1 MEELLKKIDGCSDKA
16 TKYDLTI
23 EYMENAGIVFATA
36 QKDHLNL
43 KYRILTN
50 GSSIFVYVDHFKM
63 NLCDSD
69 RDKVEKALGLSFST
83 NYKDKGRD
91 VIDRVRPW
99 TCEFSGAS
107 MLEKV
112 VGVLL
117 DKVQIQNINYPTKPL
132 KVVSGMVHCP
142 NCTYVFEKANRCPE
156 CGQLMDYNNVID
168 MEAVG
173 DSFRKKYRS
182 QYEAY
187 VEERTTRERAEKGK
201 GPLKSLST
209 IISDTFAM
217 EDIDTSKPF
226 SYWIG
231 SDDTLEE
238 AKEILIREFTKRKR
252 KNPETDAAQYIRDMK
267 IFRDFYN
274 SLQN

>member
-1 MEELLKKIDGCSDKA
+1 MADVEVIMEELLKKIDGCSDKA

-23 EYMENAGIVFATA
+23 EYMENAGIVFTTA

-50 GSSIFVYVDHFKM
+50 GSSIFVYADHFKM

-83 NYKDKGRD
+83 NYKDKGRE

-107 MLEKV
+107 MLQKV

-132 KVVSGMVHCP
+132 KVVSGRVHCP

-182 QYEAY
+182 KYEAY
-187 VEERTTRERAEKGK
+187 VEERTTRGRAEKGK
-201 GPLKSLST
+201 GPLKSLSRSGLN
-209 IISDTFAM
+209 IFDTP
-217 EDIDTSKPF
+217 T
-226 SYWIG
+226 
-231 SDDTLEE
+231 TCL
-238 AKEILIREFTKRKR
+238 
-252 KNPETDAAQYIRDMK
+252 
-267 IFRDFYN
+267 
-274 SLQN
+274 